1 MNYNEPSAYL
11 NRKDYTH
18 IVSIGNKCPTA
29 MILRELQIYKQSFP
43 FDYVPTTPSLILRY
57 LKDPTLFFP
66 KQGEMSNA
74 DGVRFEHFNTTHRYH
89 ETIQTF
95 QRRFH
100 RLQLILS
107 YPVKKKILFVYSSE
121 ADVYNEMGNRYL
133 DNYSELYNLQQYLET
148 TYPLSQCTFMMIHTN
163 RSFSNTPHMF
173 HYTINVPDE
182 YLSDDMS
189 THQPYTFEPYRRV
202 LKELVKCIF
211 RL

>member
-1 MNYNEPSAYL
+1 MNYNEPAAYL

-57 LKDPTLFFP
+57 LKDPSLFFP
-66 KQGEMSNA
+66 KQGEICNA
-74 DGVRFEHFNTTHRYH
+74 DGVRFEHFNTTNRYH

-95 QRRFH
+95 QRAVGSAQSR
-100 RLQLILS
+100 
-107 YPVKKKILFVYSSE
+107 YPQ
-121 ADVYNEMGNRYL
+121 MGNRYL

-163 RSFSNTPHMF
+163 RSFPNMPRMF

-189 THQPYTFEPYRRV
+189 THQPSTFEPYRRV
-202 LKELVKCIF
+202 LKDLVKCIF